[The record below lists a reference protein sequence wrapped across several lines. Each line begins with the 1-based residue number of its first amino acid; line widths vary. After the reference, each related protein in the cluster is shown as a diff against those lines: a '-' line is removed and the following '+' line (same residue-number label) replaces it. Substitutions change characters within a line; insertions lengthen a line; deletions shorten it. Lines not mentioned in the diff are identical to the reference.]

1 MIRTTLAAAL
11 MIASLGTAMA
21 ADANKPVNST
31 SQLALQIR
39 ACNDIDDQA
48 QRDSCKTN
56 AREEATYKVR
66 TPYREP
72 GRFERTYR

>member
-1 MIRTTLAAAL
+1 MTRYALAAVL
-11 MIASLGTAMA
+11 LVGSFGA
-21 ADANKPVNST
+21 AVAAEPTPST

-39 ACNDIDDQA
+39 ACNQIDDVV
-48 QRDSCKTN
+48 QRESCKTN

-72 GRFERTYR
+72 GRFERTYK

>member
-1 MIRTTLAAAL
+1 MIRYALATAL
-11 MIASLGTAMA
+11 MIGTLGTAVA
-21 ADANKPVNST
+21 AQPSQST

-48 QRDSCKTN
+48 QRDACKTN
-56 AREEATYKVR
+56 AREESVYKVR

-72 GRFERTYR
+72 GRFERTYK

>member
-1 MIRTTLAAAL
+1 MTRYALATAL
-11 MIASLGTAMA
+11 LFGSLGA
-21 ADANKPVNST
+21 AVAAEPAPST

-39 ACNDIDDQA
+39 ACNQIDDQV
-48 QRDSCKTN
+48 QRESCKTS

-72 GRFERTYR
+72 GRFERSYK

>member
-1 MIRTTLAAAL
+1 MIRYALATAL
-11 MIASLGTAMA
+11 LVGSLGA
-21 ADANKPVNST
+21 AVAAEPTPTT

-39 ACNDIDDQA
+39 ACNRIDDLA
-48 QRDSCKTN
+48 QRESCKTN

-72 GRFERTYR
+72 GRFERSYN